1 MPLCSY
7 IRQQEDNRQAIF
19 AESITLSI
27 DGPESREE
35 KSDANPYD
43 FTWSPLSEP
52 NDGEG
57 DSRSSNEPDTPK
69 PKQQMFLSPVSGQL

>member
-1 MPLCSY
+1 MSYVTGFYSGPESIYRLQQNFLWWMPLCSY

-43 FTWSPLSEP
+43 FT
-52 NDGEG
+52 
-57 DSRSSNEPDTPK
+57 
-69 PKQQMFLSPVSGQL
+69 